1 MPITLYHHPHSRA
14 ATVVWMLE
22 ECGQP
27 YTLSPVD
34 LKAGEQKSDAF
45 LALNRMGKLP
55 VLDDDGV
62 IVTESAAIGMYLADR
77 YAHGRLSPAIDDPRR
92 GPYLK
97 WCFFAPTVIEVGCLA
112 KAADWKFRASSA
124 GFGDYETM
132 LDTVEEGLAGGPW
145 LLGDTFTMA
154 DVIVG
159 GPLEW
164 MLQFGMIERRARFT
178 DYVERLLER
187 PAKQRAI
194 ERNAAAAS

>member
-1 MPITLYHHPHSRA
+1 MSITLYHHPHTRA
-14 ATVVWMLE
+14 ASVVWMLE
-22 ECGQP
+22 ECEQP

-34 LKAGEQKSDAF
+34 VKAGQQKAADF
-45 LALNRMGKLP
+45 LAMNRMGKLP
-55 VLDDDGV
+55 VLVDDGV
-62 IVTESAAIGMYLADR
+62 VVTESAAIGVYLADR
-77 YAHGRLSPAIDDPRR
+77 YAYGRLAPAVDAPQR

-132 LDTVEEGLAGGPW
+132 LDTVEEGLSGGAW

-159 GPLEW
+159 GTLEW
-164 MLQFGMIERRARFT
+164 MLQFGMIERRERFT
-178 DYVERLLER
+178 EYVERILER

-194 ERNAAAAS
+194 ERNSAAAG